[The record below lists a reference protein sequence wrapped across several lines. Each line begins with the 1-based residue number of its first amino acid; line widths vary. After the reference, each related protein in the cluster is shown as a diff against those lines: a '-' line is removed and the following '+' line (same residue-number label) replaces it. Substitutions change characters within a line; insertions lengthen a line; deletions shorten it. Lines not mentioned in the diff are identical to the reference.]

1 MIVDARDQSVALDH
15 ETPIAIV
22 GAGAAGITL
31 ALAFAEKGIRCLVL
45 EAGGERL
52 DHTAQ
57 KFYRAASISPHDHG
71 PVHQGRRR
79 VLGGTTAIWG
89 GRCIPFD
96 PIDFEDRRW
105 IPYARWPV
113 TYEDVARYYPKALEL
128 CQAGP
133 ALFQAGEALPGSS
146 PMLVDGVTSAD
157 VILDR
162 IERFSEPTHFGRR
175 YRERLAASREVTVL
189 LHANALEITVDA
201 SNGRVSGVLA
211 ATTKGRRLKVS
222 AKKVIVAN
230 GALETARLLLAS
242 RSVCLTGVG
251 NAAGLV
257 GRFYQSHFEG
267 GVGEIQFH
275 GKPWDS
281 RFDYERSPENVYCR
295 RYIWLSPTAQR
306 RDHLGGLVVRPHH
319 RKIADP
325 AHGSAV
331 LSAMYLVK
339 DLIAPEYGRPMSSAA
354 ERAATAHAAATRAA
368 IYVRHLTN
376 IVRGSPALTAF
387 AVDWIRRRTLATRKL
402 PSVVLRNASNRY
414 VLDINAEQIPNPDSR
429 VYLSSENDALGMPRL
444 HIDWRTTP
452 LDREMVAR
460 GLRVLQAAFADG
472 SRQPARNG
480 ATITF
485 DDQTF
490 ERQVGALTRVGGH
503 HIGTARMG
511 RSRDEGVV
519 NADGEAFDIRGLFI
533 AGAATFPTSG
543 FANPTL
549 VIVALALRL
558 ADHLAGTRD

>member
-15 ETPIAIV
+15 ETSIAIV

-31 ALAFAEKGIRCLVL
+31 ALAFAEKNIRCLVL

-57 KFYRAASISPHDHG
+57 EFYRAASISPHNHG
-71 PVHQGRRR
+71 PVHLGRRR

-96 PIDFEDRRW
+96 PIDFEDRPW

-113 TYEDVARYYPKALEL
+113 TYENVARYYPKALEL

-133 ALFQAGEALPGSS
+133 ALFRAGEALPGSN
-146 PMLVDGVTSAD
+146 PMLVDGVTNAD

-175 YRERLAASREVTVL
+175 YRERLAASQEVTVL

-201 SNGRVSGVLA
+201 SNGRVSGILA
-211 ATTKGRRLKVS
+211 ATTAGRRLKVS

-230 GALETARLLLAS
+230 GALETARLVLAS
-242 RSVCLTGVG
+242 RSVCLAGVG

-267 GVGEIQFH
+267 EVGEIQFH
-275 GKPWDS
+275 GKPRNS
-281 RFDYERSPENVYCR
+281 RLDYERSSENVYCR

-319 RKIADP
+319 RKMADP

-331 LSAMYLVK
+331 LSAGYLVQG
-339 DLIAPEYGRPMSSAA
+339 LIAPEYRRPMIWPA
-354 ERAATAHAAATRAA
+354 ERAATERAA
-368 IYVRHLTN
+368 LFVRHLTN
-376 IVRGSPALTAF
+376 IVLGSPALTAF

-414 VLDINAEQIPNPDSR
+414 VLDINAEQLPNPDSR
-429 VYLSSENDALGMPRL
+429 VYLSSENDDLGMPLL
-444 HIDWRTTP
+444 HIDWRTTD

-460 GLRVLQAAFADG
+460 GLRVLQTAFAGG
-472 SRQPARNG
+472 SQAGGDG
-480 ATITF
+480 ATISF
-485 DDQTF
+485 NHQTF
-490 ERQVGALTRVGGH
+490 ERQVAALTRIRGH

-519 NADGEAFDIRGLFI
+519 NADGEAFGVRGLFV

-558 ADHLAGTRD
+558 ADHLAGLRD